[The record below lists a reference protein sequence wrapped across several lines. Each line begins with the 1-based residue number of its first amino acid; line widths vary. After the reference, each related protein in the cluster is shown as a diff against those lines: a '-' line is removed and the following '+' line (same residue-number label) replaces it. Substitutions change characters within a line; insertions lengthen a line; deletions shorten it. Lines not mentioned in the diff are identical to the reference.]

1 MTDKLWKSAERQ
13 IAKLIGGERV
23 PITGRIR
30 GSSPDILHPTLSV
43 EVKHRESL
51 PTWVHDAMEQAV
63 ASIRGEQVPMVVLHE
78 KGMKYQDC
86 LCVFKLSDIITMANN
101 AKKEEV

>member
-1 MTDKLWKSAERQ
+1 
-13 IAKLIGGERV
+13 
-23 PITGRIR
+23 
-30 GSSPDILHPTLSV
+30 
-43 EVKHRESL
+43 
-51 PTWVHDAMEQAV
+51 MEQAV